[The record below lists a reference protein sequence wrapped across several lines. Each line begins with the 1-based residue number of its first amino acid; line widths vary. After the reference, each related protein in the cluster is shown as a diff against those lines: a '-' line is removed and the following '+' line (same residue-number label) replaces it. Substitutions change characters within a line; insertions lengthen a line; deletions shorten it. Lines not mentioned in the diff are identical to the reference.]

1 MPERLVAEFFFP
13 NFALTRLWVLGFF
26 ITKGMD
32 EVDVGVEMEVPM
44 LWGGPCLRWCFGF
57 SCGLAG
63 HYGSE
68 VFLLCSLLGFA
79 VVLMVRL
86 LKVHQL
92 SSSLQQWYLMVVE
105 FQLTFM
111 FESFSSSWLVEDS
124 GEAVCRG
131 SCYGGRAL

>member
-1 MPERLVAEFFFP
+1 
-13 NFALTRLWVLGFF
+13 
-26 ITKGMD
+26 MD

-124 GEAVCRG
+124 GEAFVSFKNVNKVRSLRVG
-131 SCYGGRAL
+131 PRKWTSISLIVNAELLYPDMRSMT